1 MKTKLQGEE
10 AIKKSKCKYL
20 IFRTSW
26 LYGIH
31 GKNFFKT
38 IIKLAKERD
47 ELRVVSNQIGA
58 PTSAGLVADV
68 TSLCLYRMALNSHS
82 SKEISGIYHLTAS
95 GKASW
100 YDFAKY
106 VIIETKKFGGVFLTN
121 PENIIAINASEY
133 VLPAKRPVN
142 SLLDTQKL
150 CKTFNLQLPAWQ
162 IHARQ
167 SNKRA
172 VFTEDLMK
180 RKGIILAGGSGTRL
194 YPVTQSISKQL
205 LPVFD
210 KPMIYYPLSTLMLA
224 GIQQILIISTPENTP
239 LFKRLLGDGSQW
251 SIEISYAVQPS
262 PNGIAEAL
270 IIAEPFLGKASSA
283 LILGDNIFHGYAFE
297 KILDSV
303 DKHKEGATIFAYHV
317 NQPEIMEF

>member
-1 MKTKLQGEE
+1 MKLLLLGSNGQVGWELQRSMAALGKLKACDRSTLDFIDLDEMRKLIRDYKPDVIVNAAAYTDVDKAESDEENAFQVNSRAVDLLAQEAKVLDAWLIHYSTDYVFDGAKIGPYIEEDKTNPLSVYGKTKLQGEE

-26 LYGIH
+26 LFGVH

-58 PTSAGLVADV
+58 PTSAELVADV
-68 TSLCLYRMALNSHS
+68 TSLCLYRVALNSHS
-82 SKEISGIYHLTAS
+82 SKEISGIYHLTAT

-106 VIIETKKFGGVFLTN
+106 VIIEAKKFGGVFLTN

-133 VLPAKRPVN
+133 VLPAKRPAN

-162 IHARQ
+162 IHADR
-167 SNKRA
+167 
-172 VFTEDLMK
+172 V
-180 RKGIILAGGSGTRL
+180 I
-194 YPVTQSISKQL
+194 KQL
-205 LPVFD
+205 YLR
-210 KPMIYYPLSTLMLA
+210 
-224 GIQQILIISTPENTP
+224 GI
-239 LFKRLLGDGSQW
+239 
-251 SIEISYAVQPS
+251 
-262 PNGIAEAL
+262 
-270 IIAEPFLGKASSA
+270 
-283 LILGDNIFHGYAFE
+283 
-297 KILDSV
+297 
-303 DKHKEGATIFAYHV
+303 
-317 NQPEIMEF
+317 

>member
-1 MKTKLQGEE
+1 MKLLLFGSNGQVGWELKRSMATLGKLKACDRSSLDFIDLNGLRKLIRDYKPDVIVNAAAYTDVDKAESDEENAFQVNSRAVDLLAQEAKVLDAWLIHYSTDYVFDGEKMSPYIEEDKTNPLSVYGKTKLQGEE

-26 LYGIH
+26 LYGTH

-58 PTSAGLVADV
+58 PTSAELVADV
-68 TSLCLYRMALNSHS
+68 TSLCLYRIAHNSLS
-82 SKEISGIYHLTAS
+82 SKEISGIYHLTAT

-106 VIIETKKFGGVFLTN
+106 AITEAKKSGGVFLTN

-133 VLPAKRPVN
+133 VLPAKRPAN

-162 IHARQ
+162 IHA
-167 SNKRA
+167 
-172 VFTEDLMK
+172 D
-180 RKGIILAGGSGTRL
+180 RL
-194 YPVTQSISKQL
+194 IRELYLRET
-205 LPVFD
+205 
-210 KPMIYYPLSTLMLA
+210 
-224 GIQQILIISTPENTP
+224 
-239 LFKRLLGDGSQW
+239 
-251 SIEISYAVQPS
+251 
-262 PNGIAEAL
+262 
-270 IIAEPFLGKASSA
+270 
-283 LILGDNIFHGYAFE
+283 
-297 KILDSV
+297 
-303 DKHKEGATIFAYHV
+303 
-317 NQPEIMEF
+317 